1 MLLRRTRPALLALLA
16 ALALG
21 LAACGGSDNNAGM
34 ETTTAPAQTGGMHSG
49 HAAMADAGMDPAVAL
64 RSTLERAL
72 GEHAVLAMIATQ
84 KGYAGDADFE
94 AAAKALDRNSVEVAA
109 AIGSVYGKE
118 AGKEFLDGPNMWRAH
133 IGFFVDYTVGLAT
146 KNTAMQE
153 KAVGDLMGYIE
164 TNANFLA
171 RATGLP
177 LASMRASI
185 TEHVMQLK
193 GQIDAYAAG
202 NYDRAY
208 RLFRHAYH
216 HMVMT
221 ADVLADAIVKQNPE
235 MFSK

>member
-1 MLLRRTRPALLALLA
+1 MLRRTRPALLALLA

-21 LAACGGSDNNAGM
+21 LAACGGSDNSAGM
-34 ETTTAPAQTGGMHSG
+34 ETTAATQTGGMHSG
-49 HAAMADAGMDPAVAL
+49 HAAMADAGMGPAVAL
-64 RSTLERAL
+64 RSTLERVL

-94 AAAKALDRNSVEVAA
+94 AAAKALDENSVEVAA

-118 AGKEFLDGPNMWRAH
+118 AGKEFLDGQNMWRAH

-146 KNTAMQE
+146 KNKAMQE
-153 KAVGDLMGYIE
+153 KAVGDLKGY
-164 TNANFLA
+164 N
-171 RATGLP
+171 
-177 LASMRASI
+177 
-185 TEHVMQLK
+185 
-193 GQIDAYAAG
+193 YAK
-202 NYDRAY
+202 AY

-221 ADVLADAIVKQNPE
+221 GDVLADAIVKQNPE